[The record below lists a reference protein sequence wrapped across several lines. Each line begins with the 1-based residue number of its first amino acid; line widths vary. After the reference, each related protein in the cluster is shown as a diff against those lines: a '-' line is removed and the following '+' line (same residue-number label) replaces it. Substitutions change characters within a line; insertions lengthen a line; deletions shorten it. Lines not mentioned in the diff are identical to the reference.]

1 MLVDHEDSILGYST
15 FPIIF
20 HNIIYWDSCWWWKIN
35 EEIYDLVTHVLNK
48 GWFRCGSII
57 GCELMVRSLLHGGI
71 HDKNQQ
77 NCGISYQISC
87 EISHGVYF
95 GECSCWWQTDVIDP
109 DQLMWCGCVWH
120 WDILYTYT
128 PWHSDLWWPDGCSVM
143 GKACGNE
150 VLRPFSQVNHG
161 ILNDFLRFRASQFS
175 DKATWSLRL
184 ERLKA
189 LFFNCAEYGSLK
201 AIFWALVTVKWRSL
215 PFPTVR
221 PWLYA
226 S

>member
-1 MLVDHEDSILGYST
+1 MLVDNEDSILGYST

-35 EEIYDLVTHVLNK
+35 EEIYDLVTQVLKK

-71 HDKNQQ
+71 HDKTNKTV
-77 NCGISYQISC
+77 GYHIRYHVRY
-87 EISHGVYF
+87 HGVYF

-150 VLRPFSQVNHG
+150 VLRPFSQVMG
-161 ILNDFLRFRASQFS
+161 SWMIFLRFRASQFS

-201 AIFWALVTVKWRSL
+201 AIFWAL
-215 PFPTVR
+215 
-221 PWLYA
+221 
-226 S
+226 